1 METNPIEDIVSEV
14 KSLMEEAYQQG
25 IKDGVERQQSINN
38 KLQDPHLI
46 LGDFISYVKK
56 FRMTYVDGENRFSDE
71 NYVYTDESFI
81 QTFLLKYDYYAED

>member
-25 IKDGVERQQSINN
+25 IKDGVERQQSIND
-38 KLQDPHLI
+38 KLQDPRLI
-46 LGDFISYVKK
+46 LGDFISYVKQ
-56 FRMTYVDGENRFSDE
+56 FRMTYVDGEYRFSDE

-81 QTFLLKYDYYAED
+81 KTFLLKYDYYAEE